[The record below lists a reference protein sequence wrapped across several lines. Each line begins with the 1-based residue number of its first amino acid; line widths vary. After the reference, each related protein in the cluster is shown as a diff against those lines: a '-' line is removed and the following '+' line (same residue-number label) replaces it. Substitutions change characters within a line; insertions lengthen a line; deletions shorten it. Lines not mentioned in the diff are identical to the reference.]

1 MSKSPY
7 LRTEN
12 RLGDVVAALQAMATY
27 KYYKL
32 DFSQWA
38 DRITGDEKKGDYWQ
52 AVFLEHPEFF
62 RLDSGRKKVSLVAR
76 RQHQKRFHVDRQTII
91 TSEEFYASTEQDRIS
106 RTPLSSEELALL
118 INTAIELH
126 SRAVAKAE
134 LTRWWIPLLTG
145 FLGFLGALAGGLIA
159 AGGVG

>member
-7 LRTEN
+7 LKTEN
-12 RLGDVVAALQAMATY
+12 RLADVVAALQAMSTY

-38 DRITGDEKKGDYWQ
+38 DRITGDKSQ
-52 AVFLEHPEFF
+52 ADHWKTVFIEHPEFF
-62 RLDSGRKKVSLVAR
+62 RLDSGRNKASLVAR
-76 RQHQKRFHVDRQTII
+76 RQHQKRFHVDQQTII
-91 TSEEFYASTEQDRIS
+91 SSEEYYSSTEQDRIS

-126 SRAVAKAE
+126 SRAVAKTE

-145 FLGFLGALAGGLIA
+145 VLGFCGALSGGLLA
-159 AGGVG
+159 ATGSG